1 MRPAMRRPHVVV
13 VAGAGGAIGN
23 TVLRERFAD
32 ARYDRVTVLTT
43 RRFLQMPRRLA
54 DVVVSEGAWA
64 RALPAMDH
72 AVIVFARVRRS
83 RKAVYWQPART
94 DLLPLAGL
102 LRAHGAREL
111 DVVFEQG
118 RLSADE
124 RDALDALG
132 FACVAQHQLT
142 APMVQQATGNWLE
155 RLAGWMI
162 AVLRVSMQQVAATA
176 RSRRSAHPP
185 PAFKRR

>member
-13 VAGAGGAIGN
+13 AGAGGATGN
-23 TVLRERFAD
+23 TVLRERLAD

-43 RRFLQMPRRLA
+43 RRFLQMPPRLA

-72 AVIVFARVRRS
+72 AVIVFGRGQRS
-83 RKAVYWQPART
+83 REAVYWQPART

-118 RLSADE
+118 RLNATE

-132 FACVAQHQLT
+132 FTRVTPHHQT
-142 APMVQQATGNWLE
+142 AHLVQVTGSWPE
-155 RLAGWMI
+155 RLAAWMI
-162 AVLRVSMQQVAATA
+162 TVLRVSMQQVMATA
-176 RSRRSAHPP
+176 RSRHSAEPP
-185 PAFKRR
+185 PVVRRR